1 MENLIIQNLEVKN
14 IAKKLKKFI
23 TAYST
28 YSIDLKNYF
37 KDYTYNNYLT
47 MISKFVGF
55 SDYNQLHQ
63 TGKENLLIDVN
74 LIIDKL
80 NIFINS
86 AFSQLDD
93 LSKKQFI
100 RTFQLYLNTTV
111 GELDRKR
118 SSVRAKMRNR
128 LDPKKKDDYGQA
140 QVRKSIR
147 EEIKILTEDNFFI
160 LDSRSITY
168 LNTSLIPDF
177 EALTVEYIDCV
188 NVSNIRRYF
197 TKKVIPNLDDITA
210 LPAYL
215 KSKGTTL
222 YPLEFLKLLDKRSHT
237 TRHFIE
243 DRDLLYT
250 GFNKYQQEIAFG
262 GVVLYK
268 GVLKK
273 YRKPAGFIRV
283 DETPQKEFEL
293 SPMYEITMTDENKLF
308 LVFHSEKIEIMVEDI
323 NKRTISTLLSLS
335 LDNETYYVKGKFH
348 AGDYSRTETPYYYPK
363 RKGEHFELYFSIDIP
378 SFYIYQDKFCIKYND
393 NDIDYFMYK
402 DLF

>member
-63 TGKENLLIDVN
+63 TRKENLLIDVN

-80 NIFINS
+80 NTFINS
-86 AFSQLDD
+86 VFSQLDD

-100 RTFQLYLNTTV
+100 RTFQLYLTTTV

-118 SSVRAKMRNR
+118 SSVRARMRKR
-128 LDPKKKDDYGQA
+128 LDPKKKDDYGQE

-147 EEIKILTEDNFFI
+147 SEIKILTEDNFFI
-160 LDSRSITY
+160 LDSCSITY
-168 LNTSLIPDF
+168 LNTSLIPDL

-215 KSKGTTL
+215 KSKGMTL
-222 YPLEFLKLLDKRSHT
+222 YPLEFLKLLEKRSHT

-243 DRDLLYT
+243 DLDRLYT

-273 YRKPAGFIRV
+273 YRKPADFIRV

-308 LVFHSEKIEIMVEDI
+308 LVFHSDKIEIMAEDI
-323 NKRTISTLLSLS
+323 NKRTITTLISLS
-335 LDNETYYVKGKFH
+335 LNNENYYVKGKFH

-363 RKGEHFELYFSIDIP
+363 RKGEYFELYFSIDIP
-378 SFYIYQDKFCIKYND
+378 SFYIYQDKFCIKYDD